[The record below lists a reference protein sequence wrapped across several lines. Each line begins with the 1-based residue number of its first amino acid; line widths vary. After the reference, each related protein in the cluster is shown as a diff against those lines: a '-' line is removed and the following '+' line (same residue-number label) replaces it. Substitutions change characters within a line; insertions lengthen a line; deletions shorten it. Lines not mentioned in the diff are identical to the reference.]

1 MKKRFSAKR
10 IALAGIGAAISLLCV
25 IASFY
30 VRTASLAFTL
40 LSAVGIALPLTQDYY
55 REAVLAYVAVCA
67 LGGIFANIQILGFV
81 LVGGAYTI
89 ATIAMDKHCDK
100 LKPIF
105 GYVIKVAYSCLVFF
119 VCYYLTD
126 LLVID
131 FEKLG
136 ISTENS
142 GLIYFVLNL
151 IFTLLFLAYDTF
163 LLWCFRYYTPLVN
176 KITKNMH

>member
-89 ATIAMDKHCDK
+89 ATIAMDKHRDK

-119 VCYYLTD
+119 ICYYLTN

-136 ISTENS
+136 ISTENG